1 MVTNNPN
8 APIGVFDSGLGGLTV
23 LKSCL
28 EAMPNERFVYLG
40 DTART
45 PYGSKAHETIR
56 RYGLDCAH
64 FLAGHDVKMIVV
76 ACNTVS
82 AHALADIEAE
92 FDCPVIGTVDPAIST
107 ALNVTKNHRYGV
119 IGTEATVAGGVYQRG
134 LKTAD
139 PAAQVFAKACPLFVP
154 LVEQGMVS
162 GSIVDQVV
170 ELYMAE
176 LRAAEVDAIILGCTH
191 YPLLAG
197 ALGSYLS
204 GDVSLV
210 ACSDAVA
217 AAAVHEL
224 RLGLLGH
231 SEVEQTVEYFVTDA
245 ADKFDGLAATL
256 LGIKGIHANHVDL

>member
-28 EAMPNERFVYLG
+28 QAMPNERFVYLG

-45 PYGSKAHETIR
+45 PYGSKAHDTIR

-64 FLAGHDVKMIVV
+64 YLASHEVKMIIV

-82 AHALADIEAE
+82 AHALSDIENE
-92 FDCPVIGTVDPAIST
+92 FDCPVIGTVDPAISST
-107 ALNVTKNHRYGV
+107 VRVTKNHRYGV
-119 IGTEATVAGGVYQRG
+119 IGTEATIAGGVYQRG
-134 LKTAD
+134 LMASD
-139 PAAQVFAKACPLFVP
+139 PSAQVFAKACPLFVP

-162 GSIVDQVV
+162 GEIVSKVV
-170 ELYMAE
+170 ELYIAE
-176 LRAAEVDAIILGCTH
+176 FKAAEVDSIILGCTH

-197 ALGSYLS
+197 ALQAFLGPE
-204 GDVSLV
+204 VSLV

-217 AAAVHEL
+217 AAAVGSL
-224 RLGLLGH
+224 QLGSLAH
-231 SEVEQTVEYFVTDA
+231 SAGEQTVEYFVTDA
-245 ADKFDGLAATL
+245 ADKFDKLGSTL
-256 LGIKGIHANHVDL
+256 LGIKGIHATHVDL

>member
-1 MVTNNPN
+1 MVTNNPD

-28 EAMPNERFVYLG
+28 SAMPNERFVYLG

-45 PYGSKAHETIR
+45 PYGSKAHDTIR

-64 FLAGHDVKMIVV
+64 FLAGHKIKMLIV

-82 AHALADIEAE
+82 AHALADIENE

-107 ALNVTKNHRYGV
+107 ALRVTKNHRYGV
-119 IGTEATVAGGVYQRG
+119 IGTEATIAGGVYKQG
-134 LKTAD
+134 LLAAD
-139 PAAQVFAKACPLFVP
+139 PSATVFSKACPLFVP

-162 GSIVDQVV
+162 GPIVDQVV

-176 LRAAEVDAIILGCTH
+176 VKDSGVDTIILGCTH
-191 YPLLAG
+191 YPLLVE
-197 ALGSYLS
+197 ALKAYL
-204 GDVSLV
+204 GPDVALV

-224 RLGLLGH
+224 RLGQLVHPEG
-231 SEVEQTVEYFVTDA
+231 SQKVEYFVTDA
-245 ADKFDGLAATL
+245 ADKFDKLGSTL
-256 LGIKGIHANHVDL
+256 LGLSGISATHVDL

>member
-1 MVTNNPN
+1 MVTNNPA

-28 EAMPNERFVYLG
+28 EVMPNERFVYLG

-45 PYGSKAHETIR
+45 PYGSKAHDTIR

-64 FLAGHDVKMIVV
+64 FLAGHDVKMIIV

-82 AHALADIEAE
+82 AHALSDIENE

-107 ALNVTKNHRYGV
+107 ALRVTKNHRYGV
-119 IGTEATVAGGVYQRG
+119 IGTEATIAGGLYEKG
-134 LKTAD
+134 LLKAD
-139 PAAQVFAKACPLFVP
+139 PSAVIISKACPLFVP

-170 ELYMAE
+170 ELYMSD
-176 LRAAEVDAIILGCTH
+176 LKAAGVDSIILGCTH
-191 YPLLAG
+191 YPLLVD
-197 ALGSYLS
+197 ALQRYL
-204 GDVSLV
+204 GDSVSLV

-217 AAAVHEL
+217 AAAVESL
-224 RLGLLGH
+224 SLGSLSKADGLQ
-231 SEVEQTVEYFVTDA
+231 SVEYFVTDA
-245 ADKFDGLAATL
+245 ADKFDKLGSTL
-256 LGIKGIHANHVDL
+256 LGIKGIHATHVDL

>member
-1 MVTNNPN
+1 MVTNNPD

-28 EAMPNERFVYLG
+28 SAMPHERFVYLG

-45 PYGSKAHETIR
+45 PYGSKAHDTIR

-64 FLAGHDVKMIVV
+64 YLAGHNIKMLIV

-82 AHALADIEAE
+82 AHALADIEKE

-107 ALNVTKNHRYGV
+107 AFRVTKNHRYGV
-119 IGTEATVAGGVYQRG
+119 IGTEATIAGGVYQRG
-134 LKTAD
+134 LAAAD
-139 PAAQVFAKACPLFVP
+139 PSAQVFAKACPLFVP

-176 LRAAEVDAIILGCTH
+176 LKAARVDSIILGCTH
-191 YPLLAG
+191 YPLLAS
-197 ALGSYLS
+197 ALRAYL
-204 GDVSLV
+204 GPDVALV

-224 RLGLLGH
+224 RLGVLGH
-231 SEVEQTVEYFVTDA
+231 SEGSQTVEYFVTDA
-245 ADKFDGLAATL
+245 ADKFDGLGATL
-256 LGIKGIHANHVDL
+256 LGIKGIHATHVDL

>member
-45 PYGSKAHETIR
+45 PYGSKAHDTIR

-64 FLAGHDVKMIVV
+64 YLAGHDVKMIIV

-82 AHALADIEAE
+82 AHALSDIESE
-92 FDCPVIGTVDPAIST
+92 FDCPVIGTVEPAIST
-107 ALNVTKNHRYGV
+107 ALRMTKNHRYGV
-119 IGTEATVAGGVYQRG
+119 IGTEATIAGGVYERG
-134 LKTAD
+134 LLAAD
-139 PAAQVFAKACPLFVP
+139 PTAVVLSKACPLFVP

-162 GSIVDQVV
+162 GEIVSKVV
-170 ELYMAE
+170 ELYMSE
-176 LRAAEVDAIILGCTH
+176 LRAADVDSIILGCTH

-197 ALGSYLS
+197 TLQDFLGD
-204 GDVSLV
+204 GVSLV

-217 AAAVHEL
+217 AAAVGCL
-224 RLGLLGH
+224 QLGSLAH
-231 SEVEQTVEYFVTDA
+231 SAGEQTVEYFVTDA
-245 ADKFDGLAATL
+245 ADKFDKLGSTL
-256 LGIKGIHANHVDL
+256 LGIRGIHASHVDL

>member
-45 PYGSKAHETIR
+45 PYGSKAHDTIR

-64 FLAGHDVKMIVV
+64 FLAGHQIKMLIV

-82 AHALADIEAE
+82 AHALSDIEKE
-92 FDCPVIGTVDPAIST
+92 FNCPVIGTVDPAIFT
-107 ALNVTKNHRYGV
+107 ALQVTKNHRYGV
-119 IGTEATVAGGVYQRG
+119 IGTEATIAGGVYQRG
-134 LKTAD
+134 LEAVD
-139 PAAQVFAKACPLFVP
+139 PSAQVFAKACPLFVP

-176 LRAAEVDAIILGCTH
+176 LKAARVDSIILGCTH

-197 ALGSYLS
+197 ALQAYL
-204 GDVSLV
+204 GPDVSLV

-217 AAAVHEL
+217 AAAVESL
-224 RLGLLGH
+224 QLGSLGH
-231 SEVEQTVEYFVTDA
+231 AGGVQDVQYFVTDA
-245 ADKFDGLAATL
+245 ADKFDGLGATL
-256 LGIKGIHANHVDL
+256 LGIKGIHATHVDL

>member
-28 EAMPNERFVYLG
+28 TAMPNERFVYLG

-64 FLAGHDVKMIVV
+64 FLAGHQIKMLIV

-82 AHALADIEAE
+82 AHALGDIEAE
-92 FDCPVIGTVDPAIST
+92 FDCPVIGTVDPAIFT
-107 ALNVTKNHRYGV
+107 ALQMTKNHRYGV
-119 IGTEATVAGGVYQRG
+119 IGTEATIAGGVYQRG
-134 LKTAD
+134 LESDD
-139 PAAQVFAKACPLFVP
+139 PEAFAFAKACPLFVP

-162 GSIVDQVV
+162 GEIVERVV
-170 ELYMAE
+170 ELYMAD
-176 LRAAEVDAIILGCTH
+176 LKKAGVDTIILGCTH
-191 YPLLAG
+191 YPLLVG
-197 ALGSYLS
+197 ALQEYMGP
-204 GDVSLV
+204 DVALV

-217 AAAVHEL
+217 AAAVESL
-224 RLGLLGH
+224 TMGSLENKNGT
-231 SEVEQTVEYFVTDA
+231 QTVEYFVTDA
-245 ADKFDGLAATL
+245 ADKFDGLGATL
-256 LGIKGIHANHVDL
+256 LGIKGISAMHVDL